1 MSKVNSFS
9 IEPQKK
15 FSIGFEELWN
25 YRELFFIFTWREVRV
40 RYKQAALGVIWAI
53 LQPLAMMLVFTLVF
67 SKGLQ
72 VKSEA
77 LPYPLFAYS
86 GLMIWNIFSNGL
98 QNAANSMV
106 LNANMIKKIY
116 FPRLV
121 IPISSILVTVFD
133 FFMALIIYIG
143 ILFYFGYEAS
153 ILRVIIYLPVSVI
166 LTVLTTF
173 GLGSFLA
180 ALNVKYRDFQYA
192 IPFMIQFL
200 LFINPVLY
208 STSIFQSPN
217 AKYFMALNPISTAIN
232 ISRAALNGT
241 PLDLSLIFI
250 SSLSVIAFL
259 ILGIYTFRK
268 TETYFA
274 DIA

>member
-1 MSKVNSFS
+1 VCSSDLSV
-9 IEPQKK
+9 
-15 FSIGFEELWN
+15 SIG
-25 YRELFFIFTWREVRV
+25 I
-40 RYKQAALGVIWAI
+40 
-53 LQPLAMMLVFTLVF
+53 TLRC
-67 SKGLQ
+67 
-72 VKSEA
+72 
-77 LPYPLFAYS
+77 FAYVLVGRS
-86 GLMIWNIFSNGL
+86 
-98 QNAANSMV
+98 AASYWYC
-106 LNANMIKKIY
+106 KKSKTFRTLLIY
-116 FPRLV
+116 DLAPLRETLLSFVCDSVSP
-121 IPISSILVTVFD
+121 IPIAFLRFALLSASILVTVFD
-133 FFMALIIYIG
+133 FLMALIIYIG

-153 ILRVIIYLPVSVI
+153 ILRVIVYLPVSVI

-217 AKYFMALNPISTAIN
+217 AKYFMALNPVSTAIN

-241 PLDLSLIFI
+241 PLDLSLILI

-268 TETYFA
+268 TEAYFA